1 MSNELSN
8 VKMGYEINGESV
20 NLTMNTVRNY
30 LVRGNADKVTDSEIV
45 MFMNLCKYQKLN
57 PFLNEAYLVKFGQ
70 DAQIIVGKEAFM
82 KRAESNPN
90 YEGFEAGVIV
100 LAPNGEM
107 VKRDGTFSL
116 ETEKLV
122 GGWAKVYRGDRKMP
136 VIAEVSFKEY
146 NKNQSTWKQI
156 PGTMIRKVA
165 LVQALRES
173 FPDEA
178 GAMYV
183 AEEISDPIDVTES
196 VRSEVK
202 KEIQQNA
209 NVEELNFDEV
219 IPAESNSDI
228 GEFLNQRGESITSKD
243 EVPFTL
249 NEAQAD
255 DEPGF

>member
-1 MSNELSN
+1 MSNELAN
-8 VKMGYEINGESV
+8 IKMGYEINGESV

-30 LVRGNADKVTDSEIV
+30 LVRGNADKVTESEII

-100 LAPNGEM
+100 IGADGNLI
-107 VKRDGTFSL
+107 KRDGTFTL

-122 GGWAKVYRGDRKMP
+122 GGWAKVYRSDRKMP
-136 VIAEVSFKEY
+136 VVSEVSFKEY
-146 NKNQSTWKQI
+146 SKKQSTWNSI

-173 FPDEA
+173 FPNET

-183 AEEISDPIDVTES
+183 SEEVQDPIDVTET
-196 VRSEVK
+196 VKNEVNK
-202 KEIQQNA
+202 VIEQQANAEEIDFQ
-209 NVEELNFDEV
+209 EEPKREEPKFVNE
-219 IPAESNSDI
+219 DI
-228 GEFLNQRGESITSKD
+228 EPVQESI
-243 EVPFTL
+243 L
-249 NEAQAD
+249 
-255 DEPGF
+255 DEPDF

>member
-1 MSNELSN
+1 MSSELAN
-8 VKMGYEINGESV
+8 IKMGYEINGESV

-30 LVRGNADKVTDSEIV
+30 LVRGSADKVTESEII

-100 LAPNGEM
+100 IGADGNLI
-107 VKRDGTFSL
+107 KRDGTFTL

-122 GGWAKVYRGDRKMP
+122 GGWAKVYRSDRKMP
-136 VIAEVSFKEY
+136 VVSEVSFKEY
-146 NKNQSTWKQI
+146 SKKQSTWNSI

-173 FPDEA
+173 FPNET

-183 AEEISDPIDVTES
+183 SEEVQDPIDVTET
-196 VRSEVK
+196 VKNEVNK
-202 KEIQQNA
+202 VIEQQANAEEIEFQ
-209 NVEELNFDEV
+209 EEPEREAPKFVNE
-219 IPAESNSDI
+219 DI
-228 GEFLNQRGESITSKD
+228 EPVQESI
-243 EVPFTL
+243 L
-249 NEAQAD
+249 
-255 DEPGF
+255 DEPDF

>member
-1 MSNELSN
+1 MSNELAN
-8 VKMGYEINGESV
+8 IKMGYEINGESV

-30 LVRGNADKVTDSEIV
+30 LVRGNSDKVTESEII

-90 YEGFEAGVIV
+90 YEGFEAGVIIIGADGN
-100 LAPNGEM
+100 LI
-107 VKRDGTFSL
+107 KRDGTFTL

-122 GGWAKVYRGDRKMP
+122 GGWAKVYRSDRKMP
-136 VIAEVSFKEY
+136 VVSEVSFKEY
-146 NKNQSTWKQI
+146 SKKQSTWNSI

-173 FPDEA
+173 FPNET

-183 AEEISDPIDVTES
+183 SEEVQDPIDVTET
-196 VRSEVK
+196 VKNEVNK
-202 KEIQQNA
+202 VIEQQANAEEIDFQ
-209 NVEELNFDEV
+209 EEPEREAPKFVNE
-219 IPAESNSDI
+219 DI
-228 GEFLNQRGESITSKD
+228 EPVQESI
-243 EVPFTL
+243 L
-249 NEAQAD
+249 
-255 DEPGF
+255 DEPDF

>member
-1 MSNELSN
+1 MSNELAN
-8 VKMGYEINGESV
+8 IKMGYEINGESV

-30 LVRGNADKVTDSEIV
+30 LVRGNADKVTESEII

-100 LAPNGEM
+100 IGADGNLI
-107 VKRDGTFSL
+107 KRDGTFTL

-122 GGWAKVYRGDRKMP
+122 GGWAKVYRSDRKMP
-136 VIAEVSFKEY
+136 VVSEVSFKEY
-146 NKNQSTWKQI
+146 SKNQSTWNSI

-173 FPDEA
+173 FPNET

-183 AEEISDPIDVTES
+183 SEEVQDPIDVTET
-196 VRSEVK
+196 VKNEVNK
-202 KEIQQNA
+202 VIEQQANAEEIDFQ
-209 NVEELNFDEV
+209 EEPEREAPKFVNE
-219 IPAESNSDI
+219 DI
-228 GEFLNQRGESITSKD
+228 EPVQESI
-243 EVPFTL
+243 L
-249 NEAQAD
+249 
-255 DEPGF
+255 DEPDF

>member
-1 MSNELSN
+1 MSNELAN
-8 VKMGYEINGESV
+8 IKMGYEINGESV

-30 LVRGNADKVTDSEIV
+30 LVRGNADKVTESEII

-100 LAPNGEM
+100 IGADGNLI
-107 VKRDGTFSL
+107 KRDGTFTL

-122 GGWAKVYRGDRKMP
+122 GGWAKVYRSDRKMP
-136 VIAEVSFKEY
+136 VVSEVSFKEY
-146 NKNQSTWKQI
+146 SKKQSTWNSI

-173 FPDEA
+173 FPNET

-183 AEEISDPIDVTES
+183 SEEVQDPIDVTET
-196 VRSEVK
+196 VKNEVNK
-202 KEIQQNA
+202 VIEQQANAEEIDFQ
-209 NVEELNFDEV
+209 EEPEREAPKFVNE
-219 IPAESNSDI
+219 DI
-228 GEFLNQRGESITSKD
+228 EPVQESI
-243 EVPFTL
+243 L
-249 NEAQAD
+249 
-255 DEPGF
+255 DEPDF